1 MVLCWFSYLLTIHP
15 QMNKN
20 RFSIEGQLLLLDER
34 KIVSARIDVEDGK
47 IIGIEPITNAPEH
60 FILPGFI
67 DAHIHIESSMLVP
80 SEFARMAVKHGSVAT
95 VSDPHEIANVL
106 GISGVEYMIDNA
118 QKVPF
123 KFYFGA
129 PSCVPATSFETSGAH
144 LGPESIDYL
153 LKKKEIVY
161 LAEMMNYPGVLH
173 NDPEVIE
180 KLNIAK
186 KYNKKIDGHA
196 PGLRGKECK
205 EYIDHGI
212 STDHECISYDEGK
225 EKIEHG
231 MKVLIREGS
240 AAKNFDALIP
250 LLSEFPESIMLC
262 SDDKHPHDLIHGH
275 INLLVKR
282 AIENGMDVFDTLKAA
297 IKNPI
302 EHYGLDVGLLNVG
315 DSADFIV
322 VENLKDFDVL
332 QTYINGELVYD
343 GQDCLFEAP
352 KFDTPNNFS
361 RRKIQLED
369 LKLKGKDGLHRVIE
383 IVDGQLM
390 THESEHYLKVN
401 SLGDV
406 QPDLKEDVLKMVVL
420 SRYDQN
426 KAAMAFTRGFGLK
439 RGAIASSVAHDS
451 HNIIAVGCNDKEL
464 LEAIN
469 NVIENKGGLSL
480 VDGTFSKNIAL
491 PVAGLMSDLDGISLA
506 KDYEELFEA
515 SENIGSTLY
524 DPFMMLSF
532 CALLVIP
539 ELKLSD
545 LGLFNGNTFN
555 FVDEF
560 KL

>member
-1 MVLCWFSYLLTIHP
+1 M
-15 QMNKN
+15 KN
-20 RFSIEGQLLLLDER
+20 IRFSLEGQLLLLDER
-34 KIVSARIDVEDGK
+34 RIVSARIDINDGK
-47 IIGIEPITNAPEH
+47 IANIETIASAPKH
-60 FILPGFI
+60 FILPGFV
-67 DAHIHIESSMLVP
+67 DSHIHIESSMLVP
-80 SEFARMAVKHGSVAT
+80 SEFARMAVRHGTVAT

-118 QKVPF
+118 HKVPF

-144 LGPESIDYL
+144 LGPKSIEQL
-153 LKKKEIVY
+153 LKKDEIVY
-161 LAEMMNYPGVLH
+161 LAEMMNYPGVL
-173 NDPEVIE
+173 NDDPEVID
-180 KLNIAK
+180 KLKIAK

-196 PGLRGKECK
+196 PGLRGLECK
-205 EYIDHGI
+205 AYIDHGI
-212 STDHECISYDEGK
+212 STDHECISYEEGK
-225 EKIEHG
+225 EKIEFG

-250 LLSEFPESIMLC
+250 LLSEYPESIMFC

-282 AIENGMDVFDTLKAA
+282 AIEKGMDVFDTLIAA

-302 EHYGLDVGLLNVG
+302 DHYGLDVGLLRVG
-315 DSADFIV
+315 DPADFIIV
-322 VENLKDFDVL
+322 NDLTDFKISK
-332 QTYINGELVYD
+332 TYINGELVFD
-343 GQDCLFEAP
+343 GEKCLFPSPSFAS
-352 KFDTPNNFS
+352 PNNFS
-361 RRKIQLED
+361 RNKILVED
-369 LKLKGKDGLHRVIE
+369 IGLKGINGTHRVIE

-390 THESEHYLKVN
+390 THESEHYLEVDDVGN
-401 SLGDV
+401 V
-406 QPDLKEDVLKMVVL
+406 QPDIKEDVLKMIVF

-426 KAAMAFTRGFGLK
+426 KAAIAFARGFGLK

-451 HNIIAVGCNDKEL
+451 HNIIAVGCNDDDL

-469 NVIENKGGLSL
+469 NVIKNKGGLSL
-480 VDGTFSKNIAL
+480 VDGSFVKTIAL
-491 PVAGLMSDLDGISLA
+491 PVAGLMSELDGISLA
-506 KDYEELFEA
+506 NEYEELFEA
-515 SENIGSTLY
+515 SESIGSTLY

-545 LGLFNGNTFN
+545 LGLFNGNTFS
-555 FVDEF
+555 FVNEF